1 MPDRTTNP
9 VSPFVCDM
17 NAIAAA
23 HRKQHIAAALQ
34 VFRAV
39 QTIQELPNGYTFR
52 LPNETTLLMQ
62 TVEFMANE
70 RLCCPFLGLAV
81 EIEPEGGPLWLRLT
95 GRDGVKPFIKA
106 EIGEALNDTVA
117 QAANFRERTSGNG
130 GQVLQ

>member
-1 MPDRTTNP
+1 MADRTTHP

-23 HRKQHIAAALQ
+23 QREQHIAAARQ

-39 QTIQELPNGYTFR
+39 QTIQELPNGYAFC
-52 LPNETTLLMQ
+52 LPNDTTLLMKA
-62 TVEFMANE
+62 VEFVANE
-70 RLCCPFLGLAV
+70 RLCCPFFGLAV

-106 EIGEALNDTVA
+106 EIGTAINETVA
-117 QAANFRERTSGNG
+117 HAANFR
-130 GQVLQ
+130 

>member
-1 MPDRTTNP
+1 MTDMTTNP

-17 NAIAAA
+17 HAIAAA
-23 HRKQHIAAALQ
+23 HRKQHIAAAIQ

-39 QTIQELPNGYTFR
+39 QTIQELPNGYAFR
-52 LPNETTLLMQ
+52 LPHETTLLMK

-117 QAANFRERTSGNG
+117 QAANFRERTSVNG